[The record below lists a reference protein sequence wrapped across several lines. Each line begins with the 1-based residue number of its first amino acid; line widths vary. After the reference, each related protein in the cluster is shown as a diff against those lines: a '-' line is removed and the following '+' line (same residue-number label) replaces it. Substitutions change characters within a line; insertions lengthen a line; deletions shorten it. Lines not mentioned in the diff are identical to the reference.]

1 MRVPSPRALR
11 FLPLVFLVGIDGFA
25 MFAPYVLAVLMVA
38 YSLRKL
44 RPQPAPVVAAV
55 ESEPL
60 RSSLA

>member
-25 MFAPYVLAVLMVA
+25 MFAPYVLAVLVVA

-44 RPQPAPVVAAV
+44 RPASAAAV
-55 ESEPL
+55 DESESLPL
-60 RSSLA
+60 PA